1 MRKKLKG
8 DERMKCFNHADAEAI
23 ATCLGCGKG
32 LCRTCCQTS
41 DSGGVVCS
49 PACKEKTQAEEE
61 ALALIRNRAMK
72 GTRVSGILCIVAGLI
87 FGLFGLFHLTQPQF
101 FLPIVV
107 FTVALGIGLIVAGAM
122 YLRINKDRR

>member
-1 MRKKLKG
+1 
-8 DERMKCFNHADAEAI
+8 MKCFNHADAEAI

-32 LCRTCCQTS
+32 LCRACCQTS

-61 ALALIRNRAMK
+61 ALALIRNGAIK
-72 GTRVSGILCIVAGLI
+72 GTRVGGILCIVAGLI
-87 FGLFGLFHLTQPQF
+87 FGLFGLFNLTQPGF

-122 YLRINKDRR
+122 YLRINKDRK